1 MQRPT
6 LQPTLLWY
14 NLNSSVNEV
23 VYIVQ
28 IHGNYCGP
36 NWTHG
41 RAIPASRYSEFPEVT
56 PIDALDRACQAHDK
70 DCSKGGCSTAGDKA
84 LRNAALMVAIRTTN
98 PVLRSTALLIAG
110 GMTLTSSRRD
120 R

>member
-1 MQRPT
+1 M
-6 LQPTLLWY
+6 
-14 NLNSSVNEV
+14 
-23 VYIVQ
+23 VQ

-41 RAIPASRYSEFPEVT
+41 RAIPASMYDQFDEVK

-70 DCSKGGCSTAGDKA
+70 DCSKGGCSSAGDKA
-84 LRNAALMVAIRTTN
+84 LRNAALMIAIKTSN

-110 GMTLTSSRRD
+110 GMSLTAPRRE